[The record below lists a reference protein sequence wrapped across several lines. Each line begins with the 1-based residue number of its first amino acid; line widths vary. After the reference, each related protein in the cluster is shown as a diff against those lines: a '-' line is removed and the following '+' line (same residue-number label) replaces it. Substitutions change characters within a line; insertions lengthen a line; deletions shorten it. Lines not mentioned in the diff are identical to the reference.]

1 MDGHE
6 SRRPRSEGGGVPAG
20 SGQTLRL
27 AAAARRRPP
36 GARRRPRRP
45 GTWSLSRV
53 RADGPHTPAP
63 RRAVRAGRRAGGAIG
78 LGRHAGGATVTVQRP
93 TRNLNSRPGN
103 LNFLQANSN
112 LQSAVLESF
121 RVCDRQGDRDSESLA
136 AWAAPDSG
144 ESDDSDSE
152 GRFEVAR
159 PPAAG
164 PSRGAARWR
173 GGRGFRCQRSD
184 SDSESESDTHCGR
197 LTRTRDS
204 EGPPPPGGGPSGTR
218 HSESGPS
225 DSESSSSGPG
235 PLKSFMSGRIYH
247 CNLLRGD
254 SVDDKSTWSRVT
266 VGPAGGK
273 IFEEP
278 WRWKGG
284 Q

>member
-1 MDGHE
+1 MTLTSRVSSRCGRAIRHGHRPAPWPSPAGPGARRLGARCRCDNTVITIAPFGCSNAALRLAMDGHE

-144 ESDDSDSE
+144 DSDDSE
-152 GRFEVAR
+152 GRFGVAR
-159 PPAAG
+159 PG
-164 PSRGAARWR
+164 P
-173 GGRGFRCQRSD
+173 GRGP
-184 SDSESESDTHCGR
+184 ESRRRPMARRPLLSLPALR
-197 LTRTRDS
+197 L
-204 EGPPPPGGGPSGTR
+204 
-218 HSESGPS
+218 
-225 DSESSSSGPG
+225 
-235 PLKSFMSGRIYH
+235 
-247 CNLLRGD
+247 
-254 SVDDKSTWSRVT
+254 
-266 VGPAGGK
+266 
-273 IFEEP
+273 
-278 WRWKGG
+278 
-284 Q
+284 